1 MLNDSGIDFLSENP
15 YFTTFNG
22 VKKSVFDDKNI
33 NSDQKYF
40 KTSFGSQYKEKLNL

>member
-22 VKKSVFDDKNI
+22 VKNSVFDDKNI

-40 KTSFGSQYKEKLNL
+40 KKSFGNQYKEKLNL